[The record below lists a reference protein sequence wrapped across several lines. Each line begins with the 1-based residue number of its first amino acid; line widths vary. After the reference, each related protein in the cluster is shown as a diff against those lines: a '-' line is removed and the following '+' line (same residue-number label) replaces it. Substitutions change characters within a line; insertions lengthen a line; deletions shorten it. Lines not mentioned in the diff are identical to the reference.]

1 MPEDGRRCEQDPRL
15 RATLSSKSLTL
26 TARKLG
32 PYNDSRSDWV
42 RLTATAEGEEA
53 LNTSFGVNVTRIDAM
68 SRNANASS
76 NSVASDQKSLSA
88 FGLHL
93 DWDTPPARQRQAK
106 LNGNAYK
113 YSDTVQHGFRA
124 RFECATGSVCAA
136 DGDTISFEISYSSP
150 AIDGIEASVV
160 QIVGTVQSVPS
171 CSRTDATID
180 PSEASLPHSAPITL
194 SFTAVDCDAMPINTM
209 LVDFDVQWDGQP
221 VPCERDRRGNG
232 SQYVSTIPDSM
243 PRKPGP
249 HTIVVALLNALNE
262 STGPVDRCVIF
273 RRTVLLRCASGT
285 VETFGMCV
293 VDTGSSTGQLIA
305 GGSIAA
311 FMVLGLGTL
320 GYLMY
325 RHRERAKEVLLS
337 FLSFEGALAFECA
350 HRFRASRMRSCP
362 F

>member
-1 MPEDGRRCEQDPRL
+1 
-15 RATLSSKSLTL
+15 
-26 TARKLG
+26 
-32 PYNDSRSDWV
+32 
-42 RLTATAEGEEA
+42 
-53 LNTSFGVNVTRIDAM
+53 
-68 SRNANASS
+68 
-76 NSVASDQKSLSA
+76 
-88 FGLHL
+88 LHL

-136 DGDTISFEISYSSP
+136 YGDTIFFEISYSSP
-150 AIDGIEASVV
+150 AMDGIEASVV

-180 PSEASLPHSAPITL
+180 PSEASLPHSAPIKL

-209 LVDFDVQWDGQP
+209 LVDFDVQWDGQR
-221 VPCERDRRGNG
+221 VPCERDRRNG
-232 SQYVSTIPDSM
+232 SQYVSTIPDSV

-285 VETFGMCV
+285 VESFGICV
-293 VDTGSSTGQLIA
+293 ADTGSNSGQLIT
-305 GGSIAA
+305 GGAIAA
-311 FMVLGLGTL
+311 FMEMTLKGAACWGLPELNEHERIADDVPQLAADAASDERQRGQ
-320 GYLMY
+320 GAMRGA
-325 RHRERAKEVLLS
+325 RHRRAA
-337 FLSFEGALAFECA
+337 GALERQGAFE
-350 HRFRASRMRSCP
+350 REE
-362 F
+362 